1 MNSAE
6 KTLRLLKLLAQPPYV
21 FGVTEL
27 GEKIE
32 CGKSGTFK
40 LLSALVSEG
49 FAAQTQEHK
58 YTLGLSAYLL
68 GKTYEQHIGVTAF
81 ARPYLVRLRDLTNEN
96 TSFSMMVNGVPT
108 LICREESHQLVR
120 VVGKE
125 GQTRPFHVG
134 SISKLLS
141 AYEDESLIRK
151 KLMEEPLTAY
161 TENTITSPEALLEE
175 FRRIR
180 EQGFACSEGEMNIE
194 TFGVAAPVTNAAGE
208 VWAALSIGAPRSRVD
223 EAKKERFIFMVCEM
237 AREMSRDY
245 TVTTRRGE
253 FTAQR

>member
-6 KTLRLLKLLAQPPYV
+6 KTLRILRILSQPPYV

-27 GEKIE
+27 GEMID

-40 LLSALVSEG
+40 LLAALVKEG
-49 FAAQTQEHK
+49 FAAQTKDHK

-68 GKTYEQHIGVTAF
+68 GKSYEQHIGVTAF
-81 ARPYLVRLRDLTNEN
+81 ARPYLIRLRDLTNEN

-108 LICREESHQLVR
+108 LICREESNQLVR
-120 VVGKE
+120 VVGQE

-141 AYEDESLIRK
+141 AYEDEGVIRK

-161 TENTITSPEALLEE
+161 TPNTITSPEMLLKE
-175 FRRIR
+175 FAQIR
-180 EQGFACSEGEMNIE
+180 KQGYAVSEGEMNIE
-194 TFGVAAPVTNAAGE
+194 TFGVAAPITNTAGE
-208 VWAALSIGAPRSRVD
+208 TWAALSIGAPRSRVD
-223 EAKKERFIFMVCEM
+223 EVKKERFIFMVCEM
-237 AREMSRDY
+237 AKEMSR
-245 TVTTRRGE
+245 E
-253 FTAQR
+253 FTQEPILN